1 MTDMPYSTVSKE
13 TMWLLL
19 WSMHQGRGQ
28 KVTPSNTPTE
38 EECRIFVAGK
48 HLMMRYTC
56 SGSFTF
62 ILKLWNHTDFQTY
75 GRRTFSNNDG
85 LPISIF
91 LSFTAMHL
99 PRALSKSTK
108 SINVHSFTSFH
119 YWLAAITF
127 WSWITLTKPTVGIL
141 NSLIIPLI
149 TDPDSK
155 LQLADVINLLPTSEV
170 IFLLTALANM
180 AQCRKAEETEF
191 IEAVA
196 FGLFEVVT
204 KWPVI
209 LIFFF
214 LKNFC
219 FEFQTF

>member
-1 MTDMPYSTVSKE
+1 MEEGVSA
-13 TMWLLL
+13 
-19 WSMHQGRGQ
+19 
-28 KVTPSNTPTE
+28 
-38 EECRIFVAGK
+38 I
-48 HLMMRYTC
+48 MMAC
-56 SGSFTF
+56 PFHF
-62 ILKLWNHTDFQTY
+62 
-75 GRRTFSNNDG
+75 
-85 LPISIF
+85 F

-99 PRALSKSTK
+99 PRALSKSTE

-204 KWPVI
+204 KWKVTSRI
-209 LIFFF
+209 DLFF